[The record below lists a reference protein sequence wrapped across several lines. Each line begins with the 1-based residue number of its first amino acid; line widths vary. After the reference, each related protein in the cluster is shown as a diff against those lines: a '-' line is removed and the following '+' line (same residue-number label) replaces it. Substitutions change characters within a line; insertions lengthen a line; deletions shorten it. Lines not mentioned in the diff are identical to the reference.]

1 MKVFK
6 AIGLMSGTSLD
17 GVDIAACEFYLENG
31 SWSFSLKHCI
41 TEKYTEEWISK
52 LSGLPDS
59 TALTFCATHS
69 EYGHF
74 LGRLTKSFIDS
85 TGFKPDIIAS
95 HGHTVFH
102 QPSKGL
108 TVQVGSGTALAA
120 ETGIPVVF
128 DFRTADVAL
137 GGQGAP
143 LVPVGDR
150 LLFAD
155 YNACLNIGGFAN
167 ISMEIDGNRIAFDIC
182 PANIILNKLAGQIGL
197 PYDENG
203 SLARSG
209 NTDPEL
215 LKQLNSLEYY
225 SLPYPKSLGREW
237 LEKEFLP
244 LLSSYPGPV
253 SDLLSTVTDH
263 IAIQIRGSIKPSPL
277 GKILVTGGGAHNKY
291 LLERIRY
298 RSAHEWILPSASLID
313 FKEAVIFAFL
323 GVLRLTEE
331 KNVLKSVTGSSMDH
345 CSGILVRIK

>member
-1 MKVFK
+1 
-6 AIGLMSGTSLD
+6 MSGTSLD

-31 SWSFSLKHCI
+31 TWSFSLKHCI
-41 TEKYTEEWISK
+41 TEKYSEDWISK

-59 TALTFCATHS
+59 TALRFCATHS
-69 EYGHF
+69 AYGHF
-74 LGRLTKSFIDS
+74 LGRLTNSFIAS

-102 QPSKGL
+102 QPVKGL
-108 TVQVGSGTALAA
+108 TVQVGSGTAIAA
-120 ETGIPVVF
+120 ETGIPVAF

-143 LVPVGDR
+143 LVPVGDH
-150 LLFAD
+150 LLFAE

-167 ISMEIDGNRIAFDIC
+167 ISMKVDGKRIAFDIC

-203 SLARSG
+203 ALARSG
-209 NTDPEL
+209 NSDPEL
-215 LKQLNSLEYY
+215 LSQLNNLEYY

-237 LEKEFLP
+237 LEEEFLP
-244 LLSSYPGPV
+244 MLTAYHGPV
-253 SDLLSTVTDH
+253 SDLLSTISDH
-263 IAIQIRGSIKPSPL
+263 IAFQIRDSMKSSPR

-291 LLERIRY
+291 LVERIRY
-298 RSAHEWILPSASLID
+298 RSAHEWILPSIDLID
-313 FKEAVIFAFL
+313 FKEAVVFAFL
-323 GVLRLTEE
+323 GVLRLIEE

-345 CSGILVRIK
+345 CGGILVRIK